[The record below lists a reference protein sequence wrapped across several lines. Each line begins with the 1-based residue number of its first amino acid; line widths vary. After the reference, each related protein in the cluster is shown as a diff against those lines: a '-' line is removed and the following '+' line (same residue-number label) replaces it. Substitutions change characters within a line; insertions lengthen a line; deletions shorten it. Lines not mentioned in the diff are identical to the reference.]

1 MSAISRRTFA
11 AGLGG
16 ITLAFSFAPRL
27 AFAQQPARLPG
38 SLGDNRLLDAWIRIG
53 TDGNATVCTG
63 KVELGQGILTALAQI
78 AAEELDL
85 PLGRVEMI
93 SGDTERTP
101 NEGVT
106 AGSQSIEN
114 SGTALRLAGAQVR
127 AILLELA
134 AKRLDADA
142 ASLSVAVGVVA
153 APDGRKLSYAELAAA
168 ADLHR
173 EATAQTRPK
182 PASAHRIV
190 GKPIARRDIPA
201 KVTGGIAYVQDLRL
215 PGMLHGRIVRPPGY
229 GAKLE
234 GFDEAPIKAMPGA
247 LAPSALAP
255 SALAPSALAPS
266 ALAPVAGE
274 RDGSFLGLIAGHEML
289 HGQNLRPPGSGERG
303 DGAKL
308 EVFDTARFKAMPGVV
323 AVVRD
328 GSFLGVIAE
337 REEQAIKASLALA
350 ESARWSAG
358 PPLPDEAHIY
368 DHLLAL
374 PNEDKVVNERQA
386 PLVAGVKFVEA
397 TYRKPYMAHASIGPS
412 CAVAQLRDGKMTVW
426 THSQGVFPLRGNLAM
441 ALKMPAESIRCI
453 HAEGSGCYGHNA
465 ADDVA
470 LDAALLARAADG
482 RPVRVQWMR
491 ADEFLWEPF
500 GPAMVMKVRA
510 GLSPAGRIADWNYE
524 LWSNT
529 HSMRPSEPGGN
540 NLLASWYLAEPQRPA
555 PPRMMP
561 QPAGGGDRNAVPL
574 YDFPRQRI
582 VNHLVREMPLRVSA
596 LRTLGA
602 YANVFATES
611 FMDELAL
618 LADADP
624 VAFRLAH
631 LTDAR
636 ARAVIEAVAKKAGW
650 KPGERGDGSKGRGI
664 GFAKYK
670 TLATYVAVIA
680 DVEIDRASGR
690 IAVPRVYVA
699 ADAGQIINPDG
710 LANQIEGGIVQS
722 TSWTLKEE
730 VKFGPTGI
738 SSRDWATYPIL
749 TIPEF
754 PLVEVELIDRPEERS
769 LGAGEAAQGPAG
781 AAIAN
786 AFAAATG
793 KRLRDLPLT
802 PARVKAALAG

>member
-1 MSAISRRTFA
+1 MNAISRRDFA

-16 ITLAFSFAPRL
+16 ITLAFTLAPRL
-27 AFAQQPARLPG
+27 AGAQQPAAQQPARLPG
-38 SLGDNRLLDAWIRIG
+38 SLAGNRMLDAWIRIG

-63 KVELGQGILTALAQI
+63 KVELGQGIVTALAQI

-85 PLGRVEMI
+85 PLERVQLI

-106 AGSQSIEN
+106 AGSQSTEN

-134 AKRLDADA
+134 AKRLGADA
-142 ASLSVAVGVVA
+142 AALSVTEGVVA

-173 EATAQTRPK
+173 EATGQARPK

-201 KVTGGIAYVQDLRL
+201 KISGGVAYVQDLRL

-234 GFDEAPIKAMPGA
+234 GFDLARIKA
-247 LAPSALAP
+247 
-255 SALAPSALAPS
+255 
-266 ALAPVAGE
+266 V
-274 RDGSFLGLIAGHEML
+274 RDGTLVGWIAEREML
-289 HGQNLRPPGSGERG
+289 QSRIARPLG

-308 EVFDTARFKAMPGVV
+308 EGLDEARLKAMLPGVV

-337 REEQAIKASLALA
+337 REEQAIKASLVLA
-350 ESARWSAG
+350 ESARWTAG
-358 PPLPDEAHIY
+358 PPLPDEAQIY

-374 PNEDKVVNERQA
+374 ATEDKVVNEKQA
-386 PLVAGVKFVEA
+386 ALPDGVKVIEA
-397 TYRKPYMAHASIGPS
+397 TYRKPYMAHAAIGPS
-412 CAVAQLRDGKMTVW
+412 CAVAQLSDGKMTVW
-426 THSQGVFPLRGNLAM
+426 THSQGVFPLRGNLSM
-441 ALKMPAESIRCI
+441 ALKMRPENIRCI

-470 LDAALLARAADG
+470 LDAALLARAAAG

-510 GLSPAGRIADWNYE
+510 ALSPAGRIADWNYE

-529 HSMRPSEPGGN
+529 HSTRPSEPGGN

-555 PPRMMP
+555 PPRMLP

-582 VNHLVREMPLRVSA
+582 TNHLIKDMPLRVSA

-618 LADADP
+618 LANADP

-631 LTDAR
+631 LKDTR
-636 ARAVIEAVAKKAGW
+636 ARSVIEAVAKKAGW
-650 KPGERGDGSKGRGI
+650 KPDARGDGSRGRGI

-670 TLATYVAVIA
+670 NLATYVAVIA
-680 DVEIDRASGR
+680 DVEIDRVSGR
-690 IAVPRVYVA
+690 IGVPRIYA
-699 ADAGQIINPDG
+699 AVDAGQIVNPDG
-710 LANQIEGGIVQS
+710 LENQIEGGIVQS
-722 TSWTLKEE
+722 MSWTLKEE
-730 VKFGPTGI
+730 VKFDSNEI
-738 SSRDWATYPIL
+738 STRDWATYPIL
-749 TIPEF
+749 TMPEV
-754 PLVEVELIDRPEERS
+754 PSVEIELIDRPDERS
-769 LGAGEAAQGPAG
+769 LGAGEASQGPAA

-802 PARVKAALAG
+802 PARVKAVLKG

>member
-1 MSAISRRTFA
+1 MNAISRREFA

-16 ITLAFSFAPRL
+16 IMLAFTLAPRFACAQQP
-27 AFAQQPARLPG
+27 AAQQPARLPG
-38 SLGDNRLLDAWIRIG
+38 SLDNNRLLDAWIRIG

-63 KVELGQGILTALAQI
+63 KVELGQGIVTALAQI

-85 PLGRVEMI
+85 PLARVQMI
-93 SGDTERTP
+93 SGDTEKTP

-134 AKRLDADA
+134 AKRLGAETA
-142 ASLSVAVGVVA
+142 ALSVTEGVIA
-153 APDGRKLSYAELAAA
+153 APDGRKLSYAELAAS

-173 EATAQTRPK
+173 EATAQARPK
-182 PASAHRIV
+182 PASQHRIV

-201 KVTGGIAYVQDLRL
+201 KVMGGVAFVQDLRL
-215 PGMLHGRIVRPPGY
+215 PGMLHGRVVRPPGY

-234 GFDEAPIKAMPGA
+234 GFDPARIKAA
-247 LAPSALAP
+247 
-255 SALAPSALAPS
+255 
-266 ALAPVAGE
+266 
-274 RDGSFLGLIAGHEML
+274 RDGTLVGWIAEREML
-289 HGQNLRPPGSGERG
+289 QSRIARPASS
-303 DGAKL
+303 GAKL
-308 EVFDTARFKAMPGVV
+308 EVDEAGIARIMATMPGVV
-323 AVVRD
+323 TLSVVRD

-337 REEQAIKASLALA
+337 REEQAIKASLVLA
-350 ESARWSAG
+350 ESARWAAG
-358 PPLPDEAHIY
+358 PPLPAEARIY
-368 DHLLAL
+368 DHLLTL
-374 PNEDKVVNERQA
+374 PTEDKVVNEKEA
-386 PLVAGVKFVEA
+386 AVPEGVKVVEA
-397 TYRKPYMAHASIGPS
+397 TYRKPYMAHAAIGPS
-412 CAVAQLRDGKMTVW
+412 CAVAQLSDGKMTVW
-426 THSQGVFPLRGNLAM
+426 THSQGVFPLRSNLAM
-441 ALKMPAESIRCI
+441 ALKMPAENIRCI

-470 LDAALLARAADG
+470 LDAALLARAAAG

-510 GLSPAGRIADWNYE
+510 ALSPDGRIADWNYE

-540 NLLASWYLAEPQRPA
+540 NLLASWYLAEPQRPS
-555 PPRMMP
+555 PPRMQP
-561 QPAGGGDRNAVPL
+561 QPNGGGDRNAVPL

-582 VNHLVREMPLRVSA
+582 TNHLIKDMPLRVSA

-611 FMDELAL
+611 FMDELAF
-618 LADADP
+618 LANADP

-631 LTDAR
+631 LKDAR
-636 ARAVIEAVAKKAGW
+636 ARSVIEAVAEKAGW
-650 KPGERGDGSKGRGI
+650 KPGARGDGSKGRGI
-664 GFAKYK
+664 GFARYK
-670 TLATYVAVIA
+670 NLATYVAVIA
-680 DVEIDRASGR
+680 DVEVDRASGR
-690 IAVPRVYVA
+690 IAVPRVYA
-699 ADAGQIINPDG
+699 AVDAGQIVNPDG
-710 LANQIEGGIVQS
+710 LENQIEGGIVQS
-722 TSWTLKEE
+722 MSWTLKEE
-730 VKFGPTGI
+730 VKFDRSEI

-749 TIPEF
+749 TMPEV
-754 PLVEVELIDRPEERS
+754 PSVEIELIDRPDERS
-769 LGAGEAAQGPAG
+769 LGAGEASQGPAA

-793 KRLRDLPLT
+793 KRLRELPLT
-802 PARVKAALAG
+802 PGRVKAALG